1 MRIISGKFKGKSIE
15 YVKSSFTR
23 PLKDSVKE
31 NIFNILNHSK
41 EIKVKIERS
50 YILDLYSGTGSF
62 GLECLSRGAKEV
74 TFVENNS
81 NAINLLKKNILDL
94 SIFHNTEIIK
104 DRVENIK
111 NLKITK
117 KYQILFADPPY
128 SDDNFFKNLVSIKNN
143 QILDGNHVAII
154 HRERKRIDNFDN
166 LFTVFKEKIYGRS
179 KILFGI
185 FN

>member
-15 YVKSSFTR
+15 YIKSSSTR

-50 YILDLYSGTGSF
+50 CILDLYSGTGSF

-81 NAINLLKKNILDL
+81 NALNLLKKNILG
-94 SIFHNTEIIK
+94 F
-104 DRVENIK
+104 
-111 NLKITK
+111 
-117 KYQILFADPPY
+117 
-128 SDDNFFKNLVSIKNN
+128 
-143 QILDGNHVAII
+143 
-154 HRERKRIDNFDN
+154 
-166 LFTVFKEKIYGRS
+166 
-179 KILFGI
+179 
-185 FN
+185 

>member
-1 MRIISGKFKGKSIE
+1 MRIISGKFKGKSIK
-15 YVKSSFTR
+15 YIKSSLTR

-50 YILDLYSGTGSF
+50 CILDLYSGTGSF

-81 NAINLLKKNILDL
+81 NALNLLKKNILDL
-94 SIFHNTEIIK
+94 STVDNTEIIK

-111 NLKITK
+111 NLKIK
-117 KYQILFADPPY
+117 KKI
-128 SDDNFFKNLVSIKNN
+128 SNFICRPSI
-143 QILDGNHVAII
+143 
-154 HRERKRIDNFDN
+154 F
-166 LFTVFKEKIYGRS
+166 
-179 KILFGI
+179 
-185 FN
+185 